1 MNVTL
6 SCPACHNAQ
15 FEFYLATQDF
25 GVTREPFNLYRCTQC
40 GLLATYPQPD
50 EDQIGRYYASPNY
63 ISHTGKH
70 DNGILKLLY
79 LSVRRIALTGKRKL
93 IEKKYYKGSLLDIGC
108 GTGTFLHE
116 MKRSGWSVTGVEPAD
131 VARQQAESRLSQKV
145 FTSIDELPQKSYR
158 VITLWH
164 VLEHLHQPDA
174 TIKSCRNLLEPG
186 GLLVIAVPNPA
197 SFDALHYRQH
207 WAGFDVP
214 RHLWHFTRQ
223 SMEKLLIQQGFTL
236 LQVLPMPW
244 DAYYVSLLS
253 EAYRKKQNFLARFWN
268 GFFTALK
275 SNLLA
280 RKTGAYSSLLYLA
293 IK

>member
-15 FEFYLATQDF
+15 FEYYLATQDF

-40 GLLATYPQPD
+40 GLLATIPQPD
-50 EDQIGRYYASPNY
+50 EDQIGRYYASSNY

-70 DNGILKLLY
+70 DNRMLKLLY
-79 LSVRRIALTGKRKL
+79 LAVRRIALTGKRKL
-93 IEKKYYKGSLLDIGC
+93 IEKKYPKGSLLDLGC
-108 GTGTFLHE
+108 GTGAFLHE
-116 MKRSGWSVTGVEPAD
+116 MKRSGWEVTGVEPANI
-131 VARQQAESRLSQKV
+131 ARRQAENILNQRL
-145 FTSIDELPQKSYR
+145 FTRLDELPQKSYR

-164 VLEHLHQPDA
+164 VLEHLHRPD
-174 TIKSCRNLLEPG
+174 TTLKRCRELLEPG
-186 GLLVIAVPNPA
+186 GLLVIAVPNPD

-223 SMEKLLIQQGFTL
+223 AMKTLLNQQGFTL
-236 LQVLPMPW
+236 HQILPMPW

-253 EAYRKKQNFLARFWN
+253 EACRKNQNLPARFLK

-275 SNLLA
+275 SNLHA

-293 IK
+293 MK